1 MKKRFDIKV
10 IGQEFSVLSDKGD
23 EYVSKIVQHINER
36 AREIGDASEDVT
48 TSDIAIL
55 VALNIAEELFRVR
68 GEKEE
73 LYSRFEGEI
82 EELISYIDKES
93 KVTPCDVRDNF

>member
-68 GEKEE
+68 GEKED

-82 EELISYIDKES
+82 EELISYIDKKS

>member
-68 GEKEE
+68 GEKED
-73 LYSRFEGEI
+73 LHSRFEGEI
-82 EELISYIDKES
+82 EELISYIDKKS
-93 KVTPCDVRDNF
+93 KVPPCDVRDNL

>member
-1 MKKRFDIKV
+1 LKKRFDIKV

-36 AREIGDASEDVT
+36 AREIGDASENVT

-68 GEKEE
+68 GEKED

-82 EELISYIDKES
+82 EELISYIDKEN
-93 KVTPCDVRDNF
+93 KVTPCDVRDDL

>member
-1 MKKRFDIKV
+1 MKKRFDISI

-23 EYVSKIVQHINER
+23 EYVSRIVQYINER
-36 AREIGDASEDVT
+36 AREIGDASGYVT

-55 VALNIAEELFRVR
+55 VALNIGEELFRTK
-68 GEKEE
+68 GEKEA
-73 LYSRFEGEI
+73 LLRRCEGEI

-93 KVTPCDVRDNF
+93 KLTPCDVRESL

>member
-68 GEKEE
+68 GEKED

-82 EELISYIDKES
+82 EELISYIDKKS
-93 KVTPCDVRDNF
+93 KVTPCDVRD